1 MVKVSNVVKSDFFSN
16 PLVVVL
22 MAIIIL
28 ILLLAIFRS
37 VSPSLT
43 LGFGI
48 NAHIGDLKGSIAL
61 EAYDNQN
68 SDVFDAY
75 DNENSDAL
83 EAYDNEN
90 SDALEAYDNE
100 YSDRPTFALFYSPTC
115 PHCELPLAGFQ
126 ELQQSPSNRI
136 DIVTINCKENQ
147 EFAQQCN
154 ISGYPTMRF
163 YPDGLSPSNNFTEYT
178 GGRTVEELRDYVNK
192 LR

>member
-28 ILLLAIFRS
+28 IVLLAIFRS

-61 EAYDNQN
+61 EAYDNEN
-68 SDVFDAY
+68 SDVF
-75 DNENSDAL
+75 

-90 SDALEAYDNE
+90 
-100 YSDRPTFALFYSPTC
+100 SDRPTFALFYSPTC
-115 PHCELPLAGFQ
+115 PHCKLPLAGFE

-136 DIVTINCKENQ
+136 DIVAIDCKENQ
-147 EFAQQCN
+147 ELASQYD
-154 ISGYPTMRF
+154 ISGYPTMRY
-163 YPDGLSPSNNFTEYT
+163 YPDGLSPSNHFTEYT